1 MLLKQ
6 TDLPQ
11 QHSYTLMNTY
21 HKRFYKEPT
30 DFSLVSSQGAG
41 QVEERNKKSREE
53 KTFPIAG

>member
-1 MLLKQ
+1 
-6 TDLPQ
+6 
-11 QHSYTLMNTY
+11 MNTY